1 MRGSSLALA
10 LLGATDAAF
19 TQLEAPATTGA
30 PAAAASSSPYHLL
43 QPSSF
48 AEALGDDLAWASEN
62 IPLFESANATLDLV
76 YYFRWRTVC
85 HPDPTPPTPAHPAT
99 LSGCGLTPA

>member
-30 PAAAASSSPYHLL
+30 PAAASSSPYHLL

-85 HPDPTPPTPAHPAT
+85 HPDPTPTPPQRWP
-99 LSGCGLTPA
+99 CGLTPA

>member
-10 LLGATDAAF
+10 LLGATDAPF
-19 TQLEAPATTGA
+19 TQLEPRGPHAATT
-30 PAAAASSSPYHLL
+30 SSSPYHLL

-48 AEALGDDLAWASEN
+48 AEALGSDLAWASEN

-85 HPDPTPPTPAHPAT
+85 HPDPTPTPPQRWP
-99 LSGCGLTPA
+99 CGLTPA